1 MRHLLAGLSLI
12 GSLAIGHPLSAAD
25 DQGRREIREEFLSLS
40 ASIDLR
46 TPAYNRTETD
56 EGFVAFGPGT
66 LVLSISLSNATDRS
80 VTFKSNRKDWSDG
93 ISIDVKRQGDAGV
106 QLAEPRGARLRRA
119 SNQLNRGIARLDA
132 RRSLSD
138 RFVLDT
144 DNVLEPGEYRIVV
157 QFSDDELDETARQS
171 RNILR
176 REIKLR
182 VVDPQSTLEKMDQLL
197 QLASQAMSSGQYA
210 VVRTL
215 AAQVLTL
222 NAESVAARSDI
233 GQSYLAQKN
242 CASAKPVLIEAID
255 LLSAGR
261 DPDLKLSESVREEL
275 RWGLRDQLAKAC
287 P

>member
-1 MRHLLAGLSLI
+1 MHRFLAGLSLL
-12 GSLAIGHPLSAAD
+12 GSLAVGHPMSAFG

-40 ASIDLR
+40 ASIDIR
-46 TPAYNRTETD
+46 TPAYSRSEAD
-56 EGFVAFGPGT
+56 EGFVAFDSGT
-66 LVLSISLSNATDRS
+66 IVLQISLSNFTNRP
-80 VTFKSNRKDWSDG
+80 VTFSLNRKDWSEG
-93 ISIDVKRQGDAGV
+93 ISIDVKRQGDADV
-106 QLAEPRGARLRRA
+106 QLAERRGARLRRA

-171 RNILR
+171 RNILK

-182 VVDPQSTLEKMDQLL
+182 VVDPQSSLEKMDQLL
-197 QLASQAMSSGQYA
+197 QLASQAMKSGQFA
-210 VVRTL
+210 VVRKL
-215 AAQVLTL
+215 AAQVLAL
-222 NAESVAARSDI
+222 NTESIAARADI

-242 CASAKPVLIEAID
+242 CADAKPVLTEAIE
-255 LLSAGR
+255 LLEAGR
-261 DPDLKLSESVREEL
+261 DSDLKLSESVREEL